1 MVMNWGLFLGASFGY
16 KKIPSAFYRRLIIP
30 GIRHQA
36 AFTLPITQGLAVGE
50 AESDILTE
58 SELKK
63 YFRIFFSIGNDIFRM
78 LKQLIVGDSY

>member
-1 MVMNWGLFLGASFGY
+1 MNWGLFLGASFGY

-36 AFTLPITQGLAVGE
+36 AFTLPITQGLAGGE
-50 AESDILTE
+50 ADSDILTE

-63 YFRIFFSIGNDIFRM
+63 YFRVFVFIGTDSFKMI
-78 LKQLIVGDSY
+78 LQLIVGDST

>member
-1 MVMNWGLFLGASFGY
+1 MNWGLFLGASFGY

-36 AFTLPITQGLAVGE
+36 AFTLPITQGLAGGE

-58 SELKK
+58 SELKNISE
-63 YFRIFFSIGNDIFRM
+63 FSFILAIIFSE
-78 LKQLIVGDSY
+78 

>member
-1 MVMNWGLFLGASFGY
+1 MNWGLFLGASFGY

-50 AESDILTE
+50 PASDILTE
-58 SELKK
+58 SKLKK
-63 YFRIFFSIGNDIFRM
+63 YFRIIYFTDDNIFRM
-78 LKQLIVGDSY
+78 ILQLIVGDFN

>member
-1 MVMNWGLFLGASFGY
+1 MNWGLFLGASFGY

-36 AFTLPITQGLAVGE
+36 AFTLPITQGLAGGE
-50 AESDILTE
+50 ADSDILTQ

-63 YFRIFFSIGNDIFRM
+63 YFRIFCYIGNNILGM
-78 LKQLIVGDSY
+78 ILQLFV